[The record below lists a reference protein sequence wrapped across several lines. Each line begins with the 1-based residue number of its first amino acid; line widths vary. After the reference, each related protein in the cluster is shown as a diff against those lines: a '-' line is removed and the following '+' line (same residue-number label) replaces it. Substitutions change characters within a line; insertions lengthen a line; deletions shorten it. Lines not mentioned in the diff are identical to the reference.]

1 MNDGEG
7 VSKTPGRVWV
17 VARVHWPDEGG
28 VQTYV
33 SQVTQA
39 YARSGRPVTV
49 FAKSSIGPRR
59 EVEGLVTLVDVG
71 PASQV
76 AVYWRLARAMA
87 AAWLAGERPDAI
99 HACTWRAAIPA
110 LPFPRPLIVTVH
122 GREVGRPAGGAF
134 RLLRTVLSRAARIVA
149 VSDATRTLL
158 LARLPGLAK
167 RTVALWNGVE
177 VPPERI
183 EPANPVPR
191 IITVCRMV
199 ARKNVPAAVRAV
211 SACRERGLAIDYAVI
226 GRGVEDAAV
235 RAAIGEDGAAREPG
249 GTRMTGFISDDEL
262 AHRYRTADIFLHPQ
276 IALEDGAEMEGFG
289 ISVADAMVQGI
300 PCIVGI
306 DGGPAELVE
315 DGVTGL
321 VVDGHSPD
329 AIRDAVILLVGSP
342 ALRRRMG
349 ENARRFAIENFSWDK
364 HCRLALEGVAG
375 KPGAGVAG
383 VAPTGPVAGPA

>member
-1 MNDGEG
+1 MNEG
-7 VSKTPGRVWV
+7 SGRIWV

-33 SQVTQA
+33 AQVTQG
-39 YARSGRPVTV
+39 YARAGRQVTV

-59 EVEGLVTLVDVG
+59 VVDGAVTLIDVG
-71 PASQV
+71 PASQ
-76 AVYWRLARAMA
+76 AGVYWRLARAMA
-87 AAWLAGERPDAI
+87 SAWLAGERPEAI
-99 HACTWRAAIPA
+99 HACTWRAALAA
-110 LPFPRPLIVTVH
+110 LPFPRPLVVTVH
-122 GREVGRPAGGAF
+122 GREVGRPSGSAF
-134 RLLRTVLSRAARIVA
+134 RLLRAVLSRTTRVVA
-149 VSDATRTLL
+149 VSDATRSLL
-158 LARLPGLAK
+158 LARLPGLA
-167 RTVALWNGVE
+167 RRCVALWNGVD

-226 GRGVEDAAV
+226 GRGVEDATV

-249 GTRMTGFISDDEL
+249 GTRMTGYVSDEEL
-262 AHRYRTADIFLHPQ
+262 AYRYRTADIFLHPQ

-289 ISVADAMVQGI
+289 ISVADAMAHGI

-306 DGGPAELVE
+306 DGGPGELVQ

-321 VVDGHSPD
+321 VVDGHSPE
-329 AIRDAVILLVGSP
+329 AIRDAVMLLVGSP
-342 ALRRRMG
+342 ALRRRLG
-349 ENARRFAIENFSWDK
+349 ENARRFAIENFSWDR
-364 HCRLALEGVAG
+364 HCHLALEGLAG
-375 KPGAGVAG
+375 KSGASAGG
-383 VAPTGPVAGPA
+383 VAPAGPVAGQV